1 MNCSKYNIQTE
12 YAQKRRIKCIKSKDH
27 ERNTTRRPRVLS
39 VQSDVA
45 KSNVSNDLCPKLI
58 SR

>member
-1 MNCSKYNIQTE
+1 MNCSKYNLQTE

-45 KSNVSNDLCPKLI
+45 KRFNDLCPKLI

>member
-1 MNCSKYNIQTE
+1 MNCSKYNLQTE

-27 ERNTTRRPRVLS
+27 EKNTTRRPRVLS

-45 KSNVSNDLCPKLI
+45 KRFNDLCSKLI